1 MTSKKGIKEMKRTV
15 KQIAKEYG
23 KGWDFRVFDIHENYL
38 YTVTTD
44 EILISNDEKFNC
56 FVEIFSESK
65 IYMHL
70 VYINLINDNKIGLT
84 SL

>member
-1 MTSKKGIKEMKRTV
+1 MKRTV
-15 KQIAKEYG
+15 RQIAKEYG
-23 KGWDFRVFDIHENYL
+23 KGWEFRVLDIHENYL

-44 EILISNDEKFNC
+44 EILISNDEKKFDC

-70 VYINLINDNKIGLT
+70 VYINLINDNKN
-84 SL
+84 